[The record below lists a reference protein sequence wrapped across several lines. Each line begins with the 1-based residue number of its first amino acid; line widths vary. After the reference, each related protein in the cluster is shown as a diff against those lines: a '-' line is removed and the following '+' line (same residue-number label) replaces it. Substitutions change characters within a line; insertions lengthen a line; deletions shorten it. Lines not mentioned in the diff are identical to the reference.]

1 MERKREHFFDWEELS
16 IDRVVEEI
24 EKDPSQA
31 RSIME
36 FIRDEMNKE
45 EEFKK
50 RLHELGDE
58 YKEKEK
64 ELYEEYGMEHL
75 YHKEK

>member
-1 MERKREHFFDWEELS
+1 MERKREHFFDWKDLS

-24 EKDPSQA
+24 QKDPYQA

-50 RLHELGDE
+50 KLHEMEDE
-58 YKEKEK
+58 YEDKKE
-64 ELYEEYGMEHL
+64 ELYREYGMEDL
-75 YHKEK
+75 YE